1 MAEPRSSRSH
11 RASRP
16 SSAYLYSWITVATCG
31 LAYVG
36 VAATRPDLIAAV
48 LPMAE
53 PSIEQAFGSRAA
65 ADMADELA
73 TMRKWVHDMQHDLA
87 STKSALQEQVQHNA
101 ALLQR
106 IAAAEDRLPPV
117 REIRAD
123 AAAKAALGRAR
134 SAAQPAVPAP
144 AAAPAPQAQ
153 APVALSTTQ
162 AATTQASATQAAVD
176 GGGFKVINSQP
187 ATTEITTG
195 SVNTAPASAASPAPV
210 PKTGA
215 APPRQR
221 GIEIGSADSL
231 EGLRSRWGDISGRN
245 GDVLAGAAPRYRIA
259 SDGRPSPFT
268 LVAGPFGSTEDAIR
282 TCGQLRQKG
291 VTCRVSDFTGSA
303 F

>member
-1 MAEPRSSRSH
+1 MAEPRTSRSH
-11 RASRP
+11 RAARP

-48 LPMAE
+48 LPIAE
-53 PSIEQAFGSRAA
+53 TSSEQAFGSRAA

-87 STKSALQEQVQHNA
+87 STKSALLEQVQHNA
-101 ALLQR
+101 ALQQR

-117 REIRAD
+117 RETRVD
-123 AAAKAALGRAR
+123 AAAKAALVRAR
-134 SAAQPAVPAP
+134 SAAQPAVPAAVSP
-144 AAAPAPQAQ
+144 VPQAPSVQSQ
-153 APVALSTTQ
+153 APVAPAQTQ
-162 AATTQASATQAAVD
+162 SAAD
-176 GGGFKVINSQP
+176 GGGFKVINAQTN
-187 ATTEITTG
+187 AADITTG
-195 SVNTAPASAASPAPV
+195 SVSASPAPATTAALTAA

-245 GDVLAGAAPRYRIA
+245 AEVLGDAAPRYRIA
-259 SDGRPSPFT
+259 SDGRPAPFT
-268 LVAGPFGSTEDAIR
+268 LVAGPFGTTEDAIR

-291 VTCRVSDFTGSA
+291 VTCRVGDFTGSA